1 MVCSQMRWSGHVVP
15 MEDSRLAKRLSHG
28 LLKIGEHP
36 RHKPKKRF
44 RDCVKANLKL
54 LEIDVDSWEV
64 LAGNQNE
71 WGRSAKG
78 VTRSK

>member
-1 MVCSQMRWSGHVVP
+1 MVWACGTHG
-15 MEDSRLAKRLSHG
+15 RLPSCKTSLSWPTENWG
-28 LLKIGEHP
+28 AP

-44 RDCVKANLKL
+44 RDYVKANLKL